1 MSTVFFSKI
10 PKLFFRITDTTDS
23 VFLYRLP
30 SWLLSFG
37 CTKISLDDSA
47 KFRERLEPRR
57 KECPSHVL
65 QVIEEELNKLQ
76 GLESSS
82 SEFNVT
88 RNYLDWLTSLP
99 WGHFRFVYLMNGF
112 LYTLWKKITA
122 FKLKH
127 TVWVGILVGY
137 AFFHFSCSVT
147 CSFCWR
153 AC

>member
-1 MSTVFFSKI
+1 LVAFFWRTNI
-10 PKLFFRITDTTDS
+10 
-23 VFLYRLP
+23 
-30 SWLLSFG
+30 SFG
-37 CTKISLDDSA
+37 DSA

-57 KECPSHVL
+57 KECPANVL

-112 LYTLWKKITA
+112 LYTLFKIITVLGIA
-122 FKLKH
+122 FGL
-127 TVWVGILVGY
+127 LVGY
-137 AFFHFSCSVT
+137 ALFILT
-147 CSFCWR
+147 CSFC
-153 AC
+153 

>member
-1 MSTVFFSKI
+1 MTRIPKVFSKH
-10 PKLFFRITDTTDS
+10 DS
-23 VFLYRLP
+23 VYISYRLP

-37 CTKISLDDSA
+37 CTNISCDDSA

-57 KECPSHVL
+57 KECPAPVL

-99 WGHFRFVYLMNGF
+99 WGHFRFVYLMNSF
-112 LYTLWKKITA
+112 LYTLLKKLQFSNLA
-122 FKLKH
+122 
-127 TVWVGILVGY
+127 ILFATLVVY
-137 AFFHFSCSVT
+137 ALFHFSCPVT
-147 CSFCWR
+147 
-153 AC
+153 